1 MAASFVAPHA
11 ALAQAQTAQAPAI
24 VDEIVVTGTRV
35 VRDGYEAPTPL
46 TVLNVDE
53 IEAVAPANLAEFVN
67 QIPSVVESTTPAGGL
82 FALSSGQ
89 AGISSVNLRG
99 IGNNR
104 TLVLL
109 DGQRSV
115 ASILNGTVDVNNFP
129 QGLVQRVEVVT
140 GGASA
145 AYGSDAVSGVVNFIL
160 DREYTGVKGEVSGG
174 LTTYGDDPSWKTTL
188 TGGFPFAGGKGHVL
202 LSGEA
207 SMRYGIFN
215 VPRDWNNNGCYQINN
230 PNYTA
235 TNGLPERLVTCGAGL
250 SNATPGGIIASTALR
265 GIAFGPGGAPYN
277 FNYGLTLDPWMIG
290 GEWRS
295 VQANSGQALQ
305 PSEERQVVFTRV
317 SYELAEAVEVFGM
330 FSWNFTDSEGLPG
343 IQFNQGNVLIRA
355 DNAFLPAD
363 IRARAAALGISQFNL
378 GTMNEDLP
386 DRRTDNERFV
396 TRYVFGADG
405 AFDAGGTEWTWD
417 AYYQYGHSRASENL
431 LDITNNAALAAAQ
444 DAVFHPTTGFIVCR
458 SSIANPGNG
467 CIPINRMGLNVNSAA
482 AIKSIIGNP
491 QRNQKFVQQVGA
503 INLAGS
509 PFEIWAGPV
518 SLALGAEH
526 RTEEVSGRVE
536 TIYQSGWFVG
546 NFLPNFGKYNVTE
559 GYLETVVPLMTGLEL
574 NAAAR
579 ATDYSTSGFVTT
591 WKGGLTYAP
600 VPDIRFRL
608 TRSRDIRAPN
618 LQELF
623 AAGTSNTNNVIDPF
637 RGNQSTQYRGF
648 NTGNPNLLPEK
659 ADTLGLGVV
668 VQPSFLSGLSFAVDY
683 YDIKIK
689 DAIGTVGA
697 QVIVDR
703 CFEGNQQFCAAITRG
718 LDPSG
723 ANVIERISISP
734 FNLVQ
739 SIHRGIDFEVTYQ
752 MSLSD
757 IVADWEGDLRFR
769 AFATRYLKDY
779 RNNGIDPP
787 TEEVGQSPRK
797 LHYRGSITY
806 ASDPITVTL
815 SGRGFTSGV
824 YDNSFV
830 ECQTGCPRSTVT
842 NRTINTNHVPPAFYL
857 DLSLQYG
864 FDIGELQ
871 NEVFLNIRNI
881 RNTDPGLYAQGPG
894 GSAYGLPQTD
904 TGLYDYLGRTF
915 RAGIRFRM

>member
-1 MAASFVAPHA
+1 M
-11 ALAQAQTAQAPAI
+11 AQAQSVQVPAV

-53 IEAVAPANLAEFVN
+53 IEAVAPANIAEFVN

-82 FALSSGQ
+82 FSLSSGQ

-174 LTTYGDDPSWKTTL
+174 VTTYGDDPNWKVSL

-207 SMRYGIFN
+207 AMRYGIDG
-215 VPRDWNNNGCYQINN
+215 VPREWNNNGCYQINN
-230 PNYTA
+230 PRFTA
-235 TNGLPERLVTCGAGL
+235 TNGEPERLVTCGAGL

-317 SYELAEAVEVFGM
+317 SYELSDTVEIFGL
-330 FSWNFTDSEGLPG
+330 FSWNYTDSEGVPG

-355 DNAFLPAD
+355 DNAFLPAE
-363 IRARAAALGISQFNL
+363 IRARATALGISQFNL

-386 DRRTDNERFV
+386 DRLTDNERFV
-396 TRYVFGADG
+396 TRYVTGING
-405 AFDAGGTEWTWD
+405 AFDAMDTTWTWD
-417 AYYQYGHSRASENL
+417 AYFQYGHSRASENL
-431 LDITNNAALAAAQ
+431 LDITNNARLAAAQ
-444 DAVFHPTTGFIVCR
+444 DAVFHPTTGQIVCR
-458 SSIANPGNG
+458 TSIANPQNG
-467 CIPINRMGLNVNSAA
+467 CIPINRMGLGVNSEA
-482 AIKSIIGNP
+482 AIRSIIGNP

-503 INLAGS
+503 INVAGS

-526 RTEEVSGRVE
+526 RIEEVSGFVDPL
-536 TIYQSGWFVG
+536 YQSGWFVG

-559 GYLETVVPLMTGLEL
+559 GYLEAVVPLITGLDL
-574 NAAAR
+574 NAAVR
-579 ATDYSTSGFVTT
+579 ATDYSTSGFVAT
-591 WKGGLTYAP
+591 WKGGVTYAP
-600 VPDIRFRL
+600 VEDIRFRV

-637 RGNQSTQYRGF
+637 RNNQSTQYRGF
-648 NTGNPNLLPEK
+648 NTGNPNLRPEK

-668 VQPSFLSGLSFAVDY
+668 VQPSFIPGLSAAVDY

-703 CFEGNQQFCAAITRG
+703 CFEGNQQFCSAITRG

-739 SIHRGIDFEVTYQ
+739 SIHRGVDFEITYQ
-752 MSLSD
+752 VPLAD
-757 IVADWEGDLRFR
+757 IVAEWEGDVRFR

-806 ASDPITVTL
+806 SNDPITFTL
-815 SGRGFTSGV
+815 SGRGLTSGV

-830 ECQTGCPRSTVT
+830 ECTTGCPRSTVT
-842 NRTINTNHVPPAFYL
+842 NRTINTNHVPAAFYV
-857 DLSLQYG
+857 DLSMQYG
-864 FDIGELQ
+864 FNLGETE

-881 RNTDPGLYAQGPG
+881 ANKDPGLYAQGPG

-904 TGLYDYLGRTF
+904 TGLYDYLGRVF
-915 RAGIRFRM
+915 RAGVRFKM